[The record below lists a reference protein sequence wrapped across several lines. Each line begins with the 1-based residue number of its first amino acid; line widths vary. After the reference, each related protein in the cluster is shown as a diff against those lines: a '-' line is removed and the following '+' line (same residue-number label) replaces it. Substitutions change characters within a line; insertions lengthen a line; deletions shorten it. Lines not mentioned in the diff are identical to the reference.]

1 MTHCV
6 ALIVSAGRGRRIGGD
21 VPKQY
26 RELAG
31 VPILLRTLNAVLNH
45 PSVDAARVVIHPD
58 DEDLYHTATVGL
70 DILPPVFG
78 GAERQD
84 SVRLGLESLAD
95 LSPKLVLIHDSVRPF
110 ADPTV
115 FDRVIDAISTTNG
128 VIPAVPVADT
138 LKRAEKNR
146 ITDTVDRA
154 DLWRAQTPQGF
165 PFAKILAAHRS
176 AKGQTL
182 TDDAMVAEAAGLA
195 VNIVPGAEAN
205 VKITTEED
213 LMRAEQSLG
222 TTSGETRIG
231 IGYDVHKFTDGD
243 HVTIC
248 GVDIPHSHSLEGHS
262 DADVGLHAM
271 TDAILGAVGAG
282 DIGTYFPPNDPQWK
296 GAASDIF
303 LRHAVEKVRDLGGAL
318 QNLDITIICEAP
330 KIVPN
335 REAMTKRVAEITG
348 LSSDRINIKGKTTEK
363 LGFTGRR
370 EGIAA
375 EAVASVR
382 L

>member
-6 ALIVSAGRGRRIGGD
+6 ALIVSAGRGHRIGGAI
-21 VPKQY
+21 PKQY
-26 RELAG
+26 RDLAG
-31 VPILLRTLNAVLNH
+31 VPILRRTLDAVLNH
-45 PSVDAARVVIHPD
+45 PSVDAVRVVIHPD
-58 DEDLYHTATVGL
+58 DEALYHTATNGL

-78 GAERQD
+78 AAERQD
-84 SVRLGLESLAD
+84 SVRLGLESLED
-95 LSPKLVLIHDSVRPF
+95 LAPKLVLIHDSVRPF
-110 ADPTV
+110 VDAALI
-115 FDRVIDAISTTNG
+115 DRVIDVISASNG

-138 LKRAEKNR
+138 LKRAENSR

-165 PFAKILAAHRS
+165 PFAKILAAHRQ
-176 AKGQTL
+176 AEGQNL

-195 VNIVPGAEAN
+195 VNIVTGAEAN
-205 VKITTEED
+205 MKITTGED

-248 GVDIPHSHSLEGHS
+248 GIDIPHTHALEGHS

-271 TDAILGAVGAG
+271 TDAILGAIGAG
-282 DIGTYFPPNDPQWK
+282 DIGTYFPPSDPQWT

-303 LRHAVEKVRDLGGAL
+303 LHHAVEKVRDMGGVL

-335 REAMTKRVAEITG
+335 REAMTNRVAEITG
-348 LSSDRINIKGKTTEK
+348 LGPDRINIKGKTTEK

>member
-31 VPILLRTLNAVLNH
+31 VPILRRTLNAVLNH

-231 IGYDVHKFTDGD
+231 IGYDVHKFTNGD

-303 LRHAVEKVRDLGGAL
+303 LRHAVEKVRDMGGAL

>member
-31 VPILLRTLNAVLNH
+31 VPILRRTLNAVLNH

-303 LRHAVEKVRDLGGAL
+303 LRHAVEKVRDMGGAL

>member
-1 MTHCV
+1 VTHCV

-31 VPILLRTLNAVLNH
+31 VPILRRTLNAVLNH

-176 AKGQTL
+176 AKGQNK

-243 HVTIC
+243 HVIIC

-303 LRHAVEKVRDLGGAL
+303 LRHAVEKVRDMGGAL

>member
-31 VPILLRTLNAVLNH
+31 VPILRRTLNAVLNH

-243 HVTIC
+243 HVIIC

-303 LRHAVEKVRDLGGAL
+303 LRHAVEKVRDMGGAL

>member
-31 VPILLRTLNAVLNH
+31 VPILRRTLNAVLNH

-115 FDRVIDAISTTNG
+115 FDRVIDAISITNG

-303 LRHAVEKVRDLGGAL
+303 LRHAVEKVRDMGGAL

>member
-31 VPILLRTLNAVLNH
+31 VPILRRTLNAVLNH

-95 LSPKLVLIHDSVRPF
+95 LSPKLVLIHDSARPF

-115 FDRVIDAISTTNG
+115 FDRVIDAISITNG

-231 IGYDVHKFTDGD
+231 IGYDVHKFTNGD

-303 LRHAVEKVRDLGGAL
+303 LRHAVEKVRDMGGAL

>member
-1 MTHCV
+1 VTHCV

-31 VPILLRTLNAVLNH
+31 VPILRRTLNAVLNH

-243 HVTIC
+243 HVIIC

-303 LRHAVEKVRDLGGAL
+303 LRHAVEKVRDMGGAL

>member
-1 MTHCV
+1 VTHCV

-303 LRHAVEKVRDLGGAL
+303 LRHAVEKVRDMGGAL

>member
-31 VPILLRTLNAVLNH
+31 VPILRRTLNAVLNH

-146 ITDTVDRA
+146 ITDTVVRA

-303 LRHAVEKVRDLGGAL
+303 LRHAVEKVRDMGGAL

>member
-31 VPILLRTLNAVLNH
+31 VPILRRTLNAVLNH

-115 FDRVIDAISTTNG
+115 FDRVIDAISITNG

-231 IGYDVHKFTDGD
+231 IGYDVHKFTNGD

-303 LRHAVEKVRDLGGAL
+303 LRHAVEKVRDMGGAL

>member
-31 VPILLRTLNAVLNH
+31 VPILRRTLNAVLNH

-243 HVTIC
+243 HVIIC

-303 LRHAVEKVRDLGGAL
+303 LRHAVEKVRDMGGAL

-335 REAMTKRVAEITG
+335 REVMTKRVAEITG

>member
-1 MTHCV
+1 VTHCV

-31 VPILLRTLNAVLNH
+31 VPILRRTLNAVLNH

-303 LRHAVEKVRDLGGAL
+303 LRHAVEKVRDMGGAL